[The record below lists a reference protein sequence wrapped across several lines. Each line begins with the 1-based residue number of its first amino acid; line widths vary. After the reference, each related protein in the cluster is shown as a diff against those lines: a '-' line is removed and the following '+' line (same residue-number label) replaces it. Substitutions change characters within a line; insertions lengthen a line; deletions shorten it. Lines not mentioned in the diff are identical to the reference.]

1 MEKLKEKNKKNK
13 EIIKSSKALKDSKD
27 LKSTNYDPKIEQ
39 IYLIEEKQ
47 YYEYTEEEIAYLKLK
62 NLYQELKIISIPSFY
77 GTHFY
82 QQNLDNSSL
91 KTQIEIEKELNDF
104 FLSLNITPNADL
116 SYFDEIITETDF
128 VKDCFIQ
135 VNEILSKLKN
145 RRYLAHFF
153 GNWDEIKK
161 IDLIKMMIKLKNEIN
176 NRTGV
181 LLIYESPFDNLYHES
196 FHEPLDKKKRMET
209 RKVSKKTK
217 NNTIK
222 NDDNQDQDQEQN
234 QKQDLEQDDFNEEL
248 D

>member
-1 MEKLKEKNKKNK
+1 M
-13 EIIKSSKALKDSKD
+13 
-27 LKSTNYDPKIEQ
+27 
-39 IYLIEEKQ
+39 
-47 YYEYTEEEIAYLKLK
+47 K

-82 QQNLDNSSL
+82 QQNLNNSNL

-104 FLSLNITPNADL
+104 FLSLNITPNFDL
-116 SYFDEIITETDF
+116 SYFDEIITETDY

-176 NRTGV
+176 NKTGV

-196 FHEPLDKKKRMET
+196 FHGSLDKKKRMET